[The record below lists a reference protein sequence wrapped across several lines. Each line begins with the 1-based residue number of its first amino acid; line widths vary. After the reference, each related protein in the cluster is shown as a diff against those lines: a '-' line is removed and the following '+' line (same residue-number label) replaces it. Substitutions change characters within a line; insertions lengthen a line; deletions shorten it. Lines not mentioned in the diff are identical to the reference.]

1 MSAFEREDKVRV
13 IGGKHRGSWGFI
25 TDVKAEFCNI
35 DVHKY
40 VRSIAMGDAEDLI
53 DIQNVRAKKTYVEKI
68 PESIFAMPEAEDVV
82 PVIDFGD
89 NPLKDDRIFE
99 EIIAS
104 GKQPD
109 IVEYEPDPEPEAV
122 ADVIQ
127 DIFGLTPDMIGPPI
141 PMPPPPVGDTDLL
154 SDHSSEEE
162 PIDITGKLPNIEEA
176 MALNEQNKLYRA
188 EIEELKLALSEMA
201 FQAQEAKE
209 SLGLYHKLSG
219 VVAKKWF

>member
-1 MSAFEREDKVRV
+1 MSAFERDDKVRV

-25 TDVKAEFCNI
+25 TDVKAQQVSI

-40 VRSIAMGDAEDLI
+40 VRSIAKGDAEDLI

-82 PVIDFGD
+82 PVVEFGD

-99 EIIAS
+99 EIIAL

-122 ADVIQ
+122 ADIIQ
-127 DIFGLTPDMIGPPI
+127 DVLDAV
-141 PMPPPPVGDTDLL
+141 PPPPVGDTDLL

>member
-1 MSAFEREDKVRV
+1 MSAFERDDKVRV

-25 TDVKAEFCNI
+25 TDVKAQQVSI

-82 PVIDFGD
+82 PVVDFGD

-99 EIIAS
+99 EIIAL

-122 ADVIQ
+122 ADIIQ
-127 DIFGLTPDMIGPPI
+127 DVLDAV
-141 PMPPPPVGDTDLL
+141 PPPPVGDTDLL

>member
-82 PVIDFGD
+82 PVVEFGD

-122 ADVIQ
+122 ADIIQ
-127 DIFGLTPDMIGPPI
+127 DVLDAV
-141 PMPPPPVGDTDLL
+141 PPPPVGDTDLL

>member
-1 MSAFEREDKVRV
+1 MSAFERDDKVRV

-25 TDVKAEFCNI
+25 TDVKAQQVSI

-40 VRSIAMGDAEDLI
+40 VRSIAKGDAEDLI

-82 PVIDFGD
+82 PVVDFGD

-122 ADVIQ
+122 ADIIQ
-127 DIFGLTPDMIGPPI
+127 DVLDAV
-141 PMPPPPVGDTDLL
+141 PPPPVGDTDLL

>member
-82 PVIDFGD
+82 PVVEFGD

-109 IVEYEPDPEPEAV
+109 IVEYEPDPEPVELPPPPVAESVAEAIEAV
-122 ADVIQ
+122 LDAV
-127 DIFGLTPDMIGPPI
+127 
-141 PMPPPPVGDTDLL
+141 PPPPVGDTDLL

>member
-1 MSAFEREDKVRV
+1 MSAFERDDKVRV

-25 TDVKAEFCNI
+25 TDVKAQQVSI

-40 VRSIAMGDAEDLI
+40 VRSIAKGDAEDLI

-82 PVIDFGD
+82 PVVDFGD

-99 EIIAS
+99 EIIAL

-127 DIFGLTPDMIGPPI
+127 DVFGLTPEMVTSSN
-141 PMPPPPVGDTDLL
+141 MPPPPVGDTDLL

>member
-1 MSAFEREDKVRV
+1 MSAFERDDKVRV

-25 TDVKAEFCNI
+25 TDVKAQQVSI

-40 VRSIAMGDAEDLI
+40 VRSIAKGDAEDLI

-82 PVIDFGD
+82 PVVDFGD

-99 EIIAS
+99 EIIAL

-127 DIFGLTPDMIGPPI
+127 DVLDAV
-141 PMPPPPVGDTDLL
+141 PPPPVGDTDLL

>member
-82 PVIDFGD
+82 PVVEFGD

-122 ADVIQ
+122 AEAIEAVLDAV
-127 DIFGLTPDMIGPPI
+127 
-141 PMPPPPVGDTDLL
+141 PPPPVGDTDLL

>member
-82 PVIDFGD
+82 PVVDFGD

-99 EIIAS
+99 EIIAL

-122 ADVIQ
+122 ADIIQ
-127 DIFGLTPDMIGPPI
+127 DVLDAV
-141 PMPPPPVGDTDLL
+141 PPPPVGDTDLL

>member
-53 DIQNVRAKKTYVEKI
+53 DIQNVRAKKIYVEKI
-68 PESIFAMPEAEDVV
+68 PESIFAMPEADDVV
-82 PVIDFGD
+82 PVVEFGD

-104 GKQPD
+104 GNQPD
-109 IVEYEPDPEPEAV
+109 IVEYEPDPEPVELPPPPVGEAV
-122 ADVIQ
+122 AEAIEALLDAV
-127 DIFGLTPDMIGPPI
+127 
-141 PMPPPPVGDTDLL
+141 PPPPVGDTDLL

>member
-82 PVIDFGD
+82 PVVEFGD

-109 IVEYEPDPEPEAV
+109 IVEYEPDPEPESVAEAIEAV
-122 ADVIQ
+122 LDAV
-127 DIFGLTPDMIGPPI
+127 
-141 PMPPPPVGDTDLL
+141 PPPPVGDTDLL

-209 SLGLYHKLSG
+209 SLGMYHKLSG

>member
-1 MSAFEREDKVRV
+1 MSAFERDDKVRV

-82 PVIDFGD
+82 PVVDFGD

-99 EIIAS
+99 EIIAL

-122 ADVIQ
+122 ADIIQ
-127 DIFGLTPDMIGPPI
+127 DVLDAV
-141 PMPPPPVGDTDLL
+141 PPPPVGDTDLL

>member
-82 PVIDFGD
+82 PVVDFGD

-122 ADVIQ
+122 ADIIQ
-127 DIFGLTPDMIGPPI
+127 DVLDAV
-141 PMPPPPVGDTDLL
+141 PPPPVGDTDLL

>member
-1 MSAFEREDKVRV
+1 MSAFERDDKVRV

-25 TDVKAEFCNI
+25 TDVKAQQVSI

-40 VRSIAMGDAEDLI
+40 VRSIAKGDAEDLI

-82 PVIDFGD
+82 PVVEFGD

-122 ADVIQ
+122 ADIIQ
-127 DIFGLTPDMIGPPI
+127 DVLDAV
-141 PMPPPPVGDTDLL
+141 PPPPVGDTDLL

>member
-82 PVIDFGD
+82 PVVEFGD
-89 NPLKDDRIFE
+89 NPLKDDRNFE

-122 ADVIQ
+122 ADIIQ
-127 DIFGLTPDMIGPPI
+127 DVLDAV
-141 PMPPPPVGDTDLL
+141 PPPPVGDTDLL

>member
-82 PVIDFGD
+82 PVVEFGD

-104 GKQPD
+104 GKPPD
-109 IVEYEPDPEPEAV
+109 IVEYEPDPEPVELPPPPVAESVAEAIEAV
-122 ADVIQ
+122 LDAV
-127 DIFGLTPDMIGPPI
+127 
-141 PMPPPPVGDTDLL
+141 PPPPVGDTDLL

>member
-1 MSAFEREDKVRV
+1 MSAFERDDKVRV

-25 TDVKAEFCNI
+25 TDVKAQQVSI

-40 VRSIAMGDAEDLI
+40 VRSIAKGDAEDLI

-82 PVIDFGD
+82 PVVDFGD

-99 EIIAS
+99 EIIAL

-122 ADVIQ
+122 ADIIQ
-127 DIFGLTPDMIGPPI
+127 DVLDAV
-141 PMPPPPVGDTDLL
+141 PPPPVGDTDLL

>member
-1 MSAFEREDKVRV
+1 MSAFERDDKVRV

-82 PVIDFGD
+82 PVVDFGD

-122 ADVIQ
+122 ADIIQ
-127 DIFGLTPDMIGPPI
+127 DVLDAV
-141 PMPPPPVGDTDLL
+141 PPPPVGDTDLL

>member
-25 TDVKAEFCNI
+25 TDVKAQQVSI

-40 VRSIAMGDAEDLI
+40 VRSIAKGDAEDLI

-82 PVIDFGD
+82 PVVDFGD

-99 EIIAS
+99 EIIAL

-122 ADVIQ
+122 ADIIQ
-127 DIFGLTPDMIGPPI
+127 DVLDAV
-141 PMPPPPVGDTDLL
+141 PPPPVGDTDLL